1 MNIYPSLHPI
11 LHFDR
16 YYLVYSRRDAAK
28 EPLAAGESIPALIG
42 EAARK
47 TGRPREDFEVEEIS
61 KERFDKLTKFL
72 G

>member
-1 MNIYPSLHPI
+1 MLGHGRAISEI
-11 LHFDR
+11 LKLR
-16 YYLVYSRRDAAK
+16 KRALISAIAA
-28 EPLAAGESIPALIG
+28 IIG

-61 KERFDKLTKFL
+61 KERFDKLTRFL